1 MGHHLVFFS
10 RFKSHQHLIAGGAP
24 GERLQRP
31 GLSRGSSKRA
41 GAEGPRYRK
50 LRHGS
55 RQMRMIYNIIYIY
68 IHNIYN
74 IVYNV
79 IYIYIHNIYI

>member
-41 GAEGPRYRK
+41 GAEERPPLQKTTAWFATNEDY
-50 LRHGS
+50 
-55 RQMRMIYNIIYIY
+55 IYNNNIYIY
-68 IHNIYN
+68 IYIIYH
-74 IVYNV
+74 IIID
-79 IYIYIHNIYI
+79 IYIYDI